1 MNNIFLK
8 KLNNIQGFILQRFC
22 ITVHNQYVV
31 TLLGIAGGASLD
43 GLEKPSFYI
52 YDNRACFIEYI

>member
-8 KLNNIQGFILQRFC
+8 KLNNIQRFILQRFC

-31 TLLGIAGGASLD
+31 TLLGMVGGGSLD
-43 GLEKPSFYI
+43 DLEKPSCYI
-52 YDNRACFIEYI
+52 YDNSAYFIEYI